1 MAAKSMDKEKK
12 AVKNEDSKGLK
23 AVEELCMQNNVP
35 VGCMRGMRAM
45 AGWAPGKQVTEE
57 EFEKKLESFKKAPI
71 NGGR

>member
-45 AGWAPGKQVTEE
+45 AGWAPGK
-57 EFEKKLESFKKAPI
+57 
-71 NGGR
+71 